1 MPYYFFRN
9 KPIYENEYS
18 MELKIHK
25 GEINGGSEGNGES
38 VRIIIIIIII
48 EARGMGN
55 NNNIIIEARGMGE
68 AWG

>member
-1 MPYYFFRN
+1 
-9 KPIYENEYS
+9 

-38 VRIIIIIIII
+38 VGIIIIIIIII
-48 EARGMGN
+48 EARGMGD